1 MENNEKECLD
11 CRCGNR
17 TIQAICR
24 VSSLLQANKD
34 TLKQELEV
42 QRIQV
47 LRTTV
52 LPKQVFTQGRFKHLP
67 LGKVQFPTNV
77 QGQ

>member
-1 MENNEKECLD
+1 MF
-11 CRCGNR
+11 G
-17 TIQAICR
+17 
-24 VSSLLQANKD
+24 LLMWKSDYSGDMQGIFSVTGKD

-52 LPKQVFTQGRFKHLP
+52 LQKQVFTHRRFQHLP